1 MNSVNHLEAYFWAT
15 HAGAELDLL
24 IFFKGK
30 RIGIEIKYTE
40 NPQNTKS
47 MNIALNDLSLDQLYI
62 IYPGAESYPITD
74 RITAIPLPDI
84 VTLLSKS
91 K

>member
-1 MNSVNHLEAYFWAT
+1 
-15 HAGAELDLL
+15 
-24 IFFKGK
+24 
-30 RIGIEIKYTE
+30 
-40 NPQNTKS
+40 
-47 MNIALNDLSLDQLYI
+47 MNIALKDLSLDQLYI